1 MNLKFN
7 LKNESYENFQ
17 SFLIISHSSLKFHCK
32 NCENRNIKIFDH
44 ENRNL
49 CCFKQTNDRIE
60 ISSLSVHLF
69 LSTKNTF
76 IGHSRDSINGGGVL
90 FNSSFRLEE
99 SANDSPFVQYF
110 PRPEKKFSWRSI
122 GSNWNS
128 TSFLRPFLPPSLS
141 LLFSLQA
148 SGNFWK
154 KIWIHSRLPDWRI
167 ISFSTNERFKRKE
180 RKGAKEF

>member
-32 NCENRNIKIFDH
+32 NCENRNIKIFDQ

-110 PRPEKKFSWRSI
+110 PRPKKKFSWRSI

-128 TSFLRPFLPPSLS
+128 TSFLRPFLPPSLF
-141 LLFSLQA
+141 L
-148 SGNFWK
+148 
-154 KIWIHSRLPDWRI
+154 
-167 ISFSTNERFKRKE
+167 SFSPYKPAGIFGRKFGSIPDSLIE
-180 RKGAKEF
+180 E

>member
-17 SFLIISHSSLKFHCK
+17 SFLIISHSSLKFHGK
-32 NCENRNIKIFDH
+32 NFRSGESKSVLF
-44 ENRNL
+44 
-49 CCFKQTNDRIE
+49 QTNNDRIE

-99 SANDSPFVQYF
+99 SANDSLFVQYF
-110 PRPEKKFSWRSI
+110 PCPKKKFSWRSI

-148 SGNFWK
+148 SENFWK